1 MSCLCPT
8 IRDGEERGGN
18 QIDIRPCMC
27 ETKAQLQ
34 LEERWVEGKRR
45 EGKRCAI
52 KVLIKVQKSNRS
64 DIVVRGMKVWLAE
77 KQNHSNGQ
85 WAAMVKNIL
94 NSNLFQ
100 KQPSKIKQ
108 FKLHSRRQ
116 TVENL
121 FIIEQIKSKLQT
133 L

>member
-1 MSCLCPT
+1 
-8 IRDGEERGGN
+8 
-18 QIDIRPCMC
+18 MC

-34 LEERWVEGKRR
+34 LEERWAWGKRR

-77 KQNHSNGQ
+77 KPNHSNEQ
-85 WAAMVKNIL
+85 WAEMVKKKL

-100 KQPSKIKQ
+100 SLPSKIKQ

-116 TVENL
+116 NR
-121 FIIEQIKSKLQT
+121 QKSVYN
-133 L
+133 